1 MFSLGRESREWSVST
16 QKKRVFTGFF
26 RVNDVKFDVKMIR
39 FFLPLIFAL
48 VAGGIFAQKNIAGID
63 SFNFKAE
70 ELYANDVEKSIA
82 VSTKALQLAKKADY
96 QSGEAFSYMN
106 LAVANDIKGNSAVAT
121 SYFHKAIRLFK
132 LENNEENLSYCYS
145 QLGVCYFSQ
154 YQYEN
159 ADFYYRKAIE
169 LCKKN
174 HFEVDLADALVNQG
188 ITFTYQNKPKAAEA
202 NFLKAIEIYT
212 KEKYPEGLGAAYNSL
227 GKIYYD
233 EGDYRKAIAH
243 FEKSAANFRE
253 YRSDFNLVS
262 AYNGTSN
269 CYIDLKDYRK
279 AEEYALKS
287 LKLSQETGA
296 KEREVFVHETLSR
309 IYFALG
315 DYKKAYESLNE
326 YTILSDTIFT
336 QEKSDALAEMQAR
349 FEVKELKLKQRAEE
363 ESHQW
368 QLVILW
374 VIIFIVLVVS
384 VLLFFLFRNKK
395 RINALLEQKYIMTQA
410 NLEQKEFMMGEVHH
424 RVKNNLQIISAI
436 LDLQSRELKDPESI
450 QLIDA
455 SMNRIN
461 AISMIHQKLYQS
473 ENIRA
478 VQIGP
483 YLAELVNDLI
493 THFRKEVNKEIFL
506 NSECDN
512 LNLDIET
519 ALPIGLIVAELV
531 MNSCKYAFDKQENPQ
546 ISLSLKMKDKKL
558 VLSVADNGNGKSN
571 ISEGTHFGAK
581 LIRSMA
587 RKLKAEFNET
597 SSEKGLKTELIITK
611 YNLLS

>member
-1 MFSLGRESREWSVST
+1 MFRSLLLLSIGLT
-16 QKKRVFTGFF
+16 A
-26 RVNDVKFDVKMIR
+26 NC
-39 FFLPLIFAL
+39 
-48 VAGGIFAQKNIAGID
+48 IFAQKNTERID
-63 SFNFKAE
+63 SLNFKAE

-82 VSTKALQLAKKADY
+82 VSTRALKLSKESDY
-96 QSGEAFSYMN
+96 QSGEAFAYMN

-132 LENNEENLSYCYS
+132 LEKNEENLSYCYS

-174 HFEVDLADALVNQG
+174 GFEIDLADALVNQG
-188 ITFTYQNKPKAAEA
+188 ITFTYQNKPKAAKK
-202 NFLKAIEIYT
+202 NFLEAIGIYNR
-212 KEKYPEGLGAAYNSL
+212 KNYPEGLGAAYNSL
-227 GKIYYD
+227 AKIYYD
-233 EGDYRKAIAH
+233 EGDLHKAIAY
-243 FEKSAANFRE
+243 FEKSAANFKT
-253 YRSDFNLVS
+253 YRSDFNLIS
-262 AYNGTSN
+262 AYNGTAN
-269 CYIDLKDYRK
+269 CYLDLKDYQK

-287 LKLSQETGA
+287 LELSKATGA

-309 IYFALG
+309 IYSGLG
-315 DYKKAYESLNE
+315 EYQKAYESLNE
-326 YTILSDTIFT
+326 YTVLSDTIFT

-349 FEVKELKLKQRAEE
+349 FEVKDLKLKQRAEE
-363 ESHQW
+363 EQHWW
-368 QLVILW
+368 QMVILLI
-374 VIIFIVLVVS
+374 IIFIVLLVS

-395 RINALLEQKYIMTQA
+395 RINVLLEQKYIMTQA

-450 QLIDA
+450 KLIDA

-483 YLAELVNDLI
+483 YLAELVNDLV
-493 THFRKEVNKEIFL
+493 THFKKEVNKEIFL

-512 LNLDIET
+512 LSLDIET

-546 ISLSLKMKDKKL
+546 IGLSLKLRDKKL
-558 VLSVADNGNGKSN
+558 FLVVADNGNGKSN
-571 ISEGTHFGAK
+571 ITEGTHFGAK

-587 RKLKAEFNET
+587 RKLQATINET
-597 SSEKGLKTELIITK
+597 SSERGLKTELVITK
-611 YNLLS
+611 YNVLS

>member
-1 MFSLGRESREWSVST
+1 MT
-16 QKKRVFTGFF
+16 
-26 RVNDVKFDVKMIR
+26 R
-39 FFLPLIFAL
+39 FFLPLIFAFTACS
-48 VAGGIFAQKNIAGID
+48 VFAQKNIARID
-63 SFNFKAE
+63 SLNFKGEA
-70 ELYANDVEKSIA
+70 LYANDVEQSIA
-82 VSTKALQLAKKADY
+82 ISTKALKLAKEAEY
-96 QSGEAFSYMN
+96 QSGEAFAYMN

-121 SYFHKAIRLFK
+121 SYFHQAIRLFE
-132 LENNEENLSYCYS
+132 LEKDEENLSYCYS

-159 ADFYYRKAIE
+159 ADFYYQKAIE

-174 HFEVDLADALVNQG
+174 NLEIDLADVLVNQG

-202 NFLKAIEIYT
+202 NFLEAIEIY
-212 KEKYPEGLGAAYNSL
+212 KRKDYPEGLGAAYNSL
-227 GKIYYD
+227 AKIYYD
-233 EGDYRKAIAH
+233 ERDLHKAIAY
-243 FEKSAANFRE
+243 FEKSAANFKE
-253 YRSDFNLVS
+253 YRSDFNLIS
-262 AYNGTSN
+262 SYNGTAN
-269 CYIDLKDYRK
+269 CYIDLKDYQK
-279 AEEYALKS
+279 AKEYALKS
-287 LKLSQETGA
+287 LQLSQQTGA
-296 KEREVFVHETLSR
+296 MEREVFVHETLSR

-315 DYKKAYESLNE
+315 DYKKAYESLNA
-326 YTILSDTIFT
+326 YTVLSDTIFT

-349 FEVKELKLKQRAEE
+349 FEVKEIKLKQQAEQE
-363 ESHQW
+363 NHQL
-368 QLVILW
+368 QLIILLA
-374 VIIFIVLVVS
+374 IIFIVVVVS

-395 RINALLEQKYIMTQA
+395 RINALLEQKYLMTQA
-410 NLEQKEFMMGEVHH
+410 NLEQKEFMMAEVHH

-493 THFRKEVNKEIFL
+493 THFKREVNKEIYL

-546 ISLSLKMKDKKL
+546 ISLSLKMQDEKL
-558 VLSVADNGNGKSN
+558 VLIVADNGNGKSN
-571 ISEGTHFGAK
+571 MNEGTHFGAK
-581 LIRSMA
+581 LVRSMA
-587 RKLKAEFNET
+587 RKLKAEISET
-597 SSEKGLKTELIITK
+597 SSEKGLRTELVITK

>member
-1 MFSLGRESREWSVST
+1 
-16 QKKRVFTGFF
+16 
-26 RVNDVKFDVKMIR
+26 MIR

-48 VAGGIFAQKNIAGID
+48 AAGGIFAQKNIARID
-63 SFNFKAE
+63 SLNFKGE
-70 ELYANDVEKSIA
+70 ELYANDVEKSIT
-82 VSTKALQLAKKADY
+82 VSTKALQLSKESDY
-96 QSGEAFSYMN
+96 QSGEAFAYMN
-106 LAVANDIKGNSAVAT
+106 LAVANDIKGNSSVAT
-121 SYFHKAIRLFK
+121 SYFHKAIRLFEK
-132 LENNEENLSYCYS
+132 EQNEENLSYCYS

-174 HFEVDLADALVNQG
+174 HFEIDLADALVNQG
-188 ITFTYQNKPKAAEA
+188 ITFTYQDKAKQAEA
-202 NFLKAIEIYT
+202 NFLKAIEIYR
-212 KEKYPEGLGAAYNSL
+212 KKDYPEGLGAAYNSL
-227 GKIYYD
+227 AKIYYD
-233 EGDYRKAIAH
+233 EGDLHKAIAY
-243 FEKSAANFRE
+243 FEKSAANFKE

-262 AYNGTSN
+262 AYNGTAN
-269 CYIDLKDYRK
+269 CYIDLKEYAK
-279 AEEYALKS
+279 AEEFALKS

-309 IYFALG
+309 IYFGLG
-315 DYKKAYESLNE
+315 DYKKAYESLNK
-326 YTILSDTIFT
+326 YTALSDTIFT

-349 FEVKELKLKQRAEE
+349 FEVKELKLKQQAEE
-363 ESHQW
+363 KNHQW
-368 QLVILW
+368 QLVILL

-395 RINALLEQKYIMTQA
+395 RINTLLEQKYIMTQA

-493 THFRKEVNKEIFL
+493 THFKKEVNKEIYL

-546 ISLSLKMKDKKL
+546 ISLSLKMQDKKL
-558 VLSVADNGNGKSN
+558 ALTVADNGNGKSN
-571 ISEGTHFGAK
+571 MKEGTHFGAK

-587 RKLKAEFNET
+587 RKLKAEFGEN
-597 SSEKGLKTELIITK
+597 SSERGLRTELIITK

>member
-1 MFSLGRESREWSVST
+1 MFSLGYENRKRLGGT

-26 RVNDVKFDVKMIR
+26 RVNDVKFGVKMTR
-39 FFLPLIFAL
+39 FFLLLIFAL
-48 VAGGIFAQKNIAGID
+48 MAFSIFAHKNTERID
-63 SFNFKAE
+63 SLNFKAE
-70 ELYANDVEKSIA
+70 ELYANDIEKSIA
-82 VSTKALQLAKKADY
+82 VSTKALQLAKAAGY
-96 QSGEAFSYMN
+96 QHGEAFAYMN

-121 SYFHKAIRLFK
+121 SYFHKAIRLFESEK
-132 LENNEENLSYCYS
+132 DEENLSYCYS

-174 HFEVDLADALVNQG
+174 NLEIDLADVLVNQG
-188 ITFTYQNKPKAAEA
+188 ITFTYQHKPKAAET
-202 NFLKAIEIYT
+202 NFLKAIEIY
-212 KEKYPEGLGAAYNSL
+212 KRKDYPEGLGAAYNSL
-227 GKIYYD
+227 AKIYYD
-233 EGDYRKAIAH
+233 ERDLHKAIAY
-243 FEKSAANFRE
+243 FEKSAANFKE
-253 YRSDFNLVS
+253 YRSDFNLIS
-262 AYNGTSN
+262 SYNGTAN

-279 AEEYALKS
+279 AQEYALKS
-287 LKLSQETGA
+287 LQLSRQTGA
-296 KEREVFVHETLSR
+296 MEREVFVHETLSR

-315 DYKKAYESLNE
+315 DYKKAYESLNA
-326 YTILSDTIFT
+326 YTVLSDTIFT
-336 QEKSDALAEMQAR
+336 QEKSDALAEMQALY
-349 FEVKELKLKQRAEE
+349 EVKELKLKQQAEE
-363 ESHQW
+363 KSYQW
-368 QLVILW
+368 KMVILL

-384 VLLFFLFRNKK
+384 VLLYFLFRNKK
-395 RINALLEQKYIMTQA
+395 RINVLLEQKYVMTQA
-410 NLEQKEFMMGEVHH
+410 NLEQKEFMMAEVHH

-493 THFRKEVNKEIFL
+493 THFKREVNKEIYL

-546 ISLSLKMKDKKL
+546 ISLSLKMQDEKL
-558 VLSVADNGNGKSN
+558 VLIVADNGNGKSKMN
-571 ISEGTHFGAK
+571 EGTHFGAK

-587 RKLKAEFNET
+587 RKLKAELSET
-597 SSEKGLKTELIITK
+597 SSERGLRTELVITK

>member
-1 MFSLGRESREWSVST
+1 MT
-16 QKKRVFTGFF
+16 
-26 RVNDVKFDVKMIR
+26 R
-39 FFLPLIFAL
+39 FFLPLIFAFT
-48 VAGGIFAQKNIAGID
+48 ACSIFAQKNIARID
-63 SFNFKAE
+63 SLNFKGEA
-70 ELYANDVEKSIA
+70 LYANDIEQSIA
-82 VSTKALQLAKKADY
+82 VSTKALKLAKEADY
-96 QSGEAFSYMN
+96 QFGEAFAYMN

-121 SYFHKAIRLFK
+121 SYFHKAIRLFEREK
-132 LENNEENLSYCYS
+132 DEENLSYCYS

-174 HFEVDLADALVNQG
+174 HLEIDLADVLVNQG

-202 NFLKAIEIYT
+202 NFLQAIEIYK
-212 KEKYPEGLGAAYNSL
+212 KEDYPEGLGAAYNSL
-227 GKIYYD
+227 AKIYYD
-233 EGDYRKAIAH
+233 ERDLHKAIAY
-243 FEKSAANFRE
+243 FEKSAANFKE
-253 YRSDFNLVS
+253 YRSDFNLIS
-262 AYNGTSN
+262 SYNGTAN

-287 LKLSQETGA
+287 LKLSQQTGA
-296 KEREVFVHETLSR
+296 MEREVFVHETLSR

-315 DYKKAYESLNE
+315 DYKKAYESLNA
-326 YTILSDTIFT
+326 YTVLSDTIFT

-349 FEVKELKLKQRAEE
+349 FEVKEIKLKQQADRENY
-363 ESHQW
+363 QW
-368 QLVILW
+368 QFIILLA
-374 VIIFIVLVVS
+374 IIFIVLVVS

-395 RINALLEQKYIMTQA
+395 RINALLEQKYTMTQA
-410 NLEQKEFMMGEVHH
+410 NLEQKEFMMAEVHH

-493 THFRKEVNKEIFL
+493 THFKREVNKEIYL

-512 LNLDIET
+512 LSLDIET

-531 MNSCKYAFDKQENPQ
+531 MNSCKYAFDNQERPQ
-546 ISLSLKMKDKKL
+546 ISLSLKMHDEKL
-558 VLSVADNGNGKSN
+558 VLIVADNGNGKSN

-587 RKLKAEFNET
+587 RKLKAEFSET
-597 SSEKGLKTELIITK
+597 SSERGLRTELVITK

>member
-1 MFSLGRESREWSVST
+1 MT
-16 QKKRVFTGFF
+16 
-26 RVNDVKFDVKMIR
+26 R
-39 FFLPLIFAL
+39 FFLPLIFAFT
-48 VAGGIFAQKNIAGID
+48 ACSIFAQKNIARID
-63 SFNFKAE
+63 SLNFKGEA
-70 ELYANDVEKSIA
+70 LYANDIEQSIA
-82 VSTKALQLAKKADY
+82 VSTKALKLAKEADY
-96 QSGEAFSYMN
+96 QFGEAFAYMN

-121 SYFHKAIRLFK
+121 SYFHKAIRLFEREK
-132 LENNEENLSYCYS
+132 DEENLSYCYS

-174 HFEVDLADALVNQG
+174 HLEIDLADVLVNQG
-188 ITFTYQNKPKAAEA
+188 ITFTYQNKPKAAET
-202 NFLKAIEIYT
+202 NFLQAIEIYK
-212 KEKYPEGLGAAYNSL
+212 KEDYPEGLGAAYNSL
-227 GKIYYD
+227 AKIYYD
-233 EGDYRKAIAH
+233 ERDLHKAIAY
-243 FEKSAANFRE
+243 FEKSAANFKE
-253 YRSDFNLVS
+253 YRSDFNLIS
-262 AYNGTSN
+262 SYNGTAN

-287 LKLSQETGA
+287 LKLSQQTGA
-296 KEREVFVHETLSR
+296 MEREVFVHETLSR

-315 DYKKAYESLNE
+315 DYKKAYESLNA
-326 YTILSDTIFT
+326 YTVLSDTIFT

-349 FEVKELKLKQRAEE
+349 FEVKEIKLKQQADRENY
-363 ESHQW
+363 QW
-368 QLVILW
+368 QFIILLA
-374 VIIFIVLVVS
+374 IIFIVLVVS

-395 RINALLEQKYIMTQA
+395 RINALLEQKYTMTQA
-410 NLEQKEFMMGEVHH
+410 NLEQKEFMMAEVHH

-493 THFRKEVNKEIFL
+493 THFKREVNKEIYL

-512 LNLDIET
+512 LSLDIET

-531 MNSCKYAFDKQENPQ
+531 MNSCKYAFDNQERPQ
-546 ISLSLKMKDKKL
+546 ISLSLKMHDEKL
-558 VLSVADNGNGKSN
+558 VLIVADNGNGKSN

-587 RKLKAEFNET
+587 RKLKAEFSET
-597 SSEKGLKTELIITK
+597 SSERGLRTELVITK

>member
-1 MFSLGRESREWSVST
+1 MT
-16 QKKRVFTGFF
+16 
-26 RVNDVKFDVKMIR
+26 R

-48 VAGGIFAQKNIAGID
+48 SACCVFAQKNTAGID
-63 SFNFKAE
+63 SLNFRAE

-82 VSTKALQLAKKADY
+82 VSTKALRLAKESDY
-96 QSGEAFSYMN
+96 QYGQAFAYMN

-121 SYFHKAIRLFK
+121 SYFHQAIRLFK
-132 LENNEENLSYCYS
+132 LEKDEENLSYCYS

-174 HFEVDLADALVNQG
+174 HLNIDLADALVNQG
-188 ITFTYQNKPKAAEA
+188 ITFTYQNKPKATEA
-202 NFLKAIEIYT
+202 NFLEAIKIYIR
-212 KEKYPEGLGAAYNSL
+212 EKYPEGLGAAYNSL
-227 GKIYYD
+227 AKIYYD
-233 EGDYRKAIAH
+233 EGDLHKAIAY
-243 FEKSAANFRE
+243 FEKSAANFKE
-253 YRSDFNLVS
+253 YKSDFNLAS
-262 AYNGTSN
+262 SYNGTAN

-287 LKLSQETGA
+287 LELTRETGA
-296 KEREVFVHETLSR
+296 KERELFVHETLSR
-309 IYFALG
+309 IYFGLG
-315 DYKKAYESLNE
+315 DYKKAYESLNK
-326 YTILSDTIFT
+326 YTVLSDTIFT
-336 QEKSDALAEMQAR
+336 QEKSDALAEMQAK
-349 FEVKELKLKQRAEE
+349 FEVKELKMKQQTEK
-363 ESHQW
+363 ESHQR
-368 QLVILW
+368 QLVILL
-374 VIIFIVLVVS
+374 VIIFIGLLVS

-410 NLEQKEFMMGEVHH
+410 NLEQKEFMMAEVHH

-493 THFRKEVNKEIFL
+493 THFKKEVNKEIYL
-506 NSECDN
+506 NSACDN

-531 MNSCKYAFDKQENPQ
+531 MNSCKYAFEKQEHPQ
-546 ISLSLKMKDKKL
+546 ISLSLRMRDKKL
-558 VLSVADNGNGKSN
+558 VLTVADNGNGKSN
-571 ISEGTHFGAK
+571 MNEGTHFGAK
-581 LIRSMA
+581 LVRSMA
-587 RKLKAEFNET
+587 RKLKAELSEN
-597 SSEKGLKTELIITK
+597 SSENGLRTELVITK